1 MDFKEIMTFMNLI
14 KTGSYSN
21 TAKALYIS
29 QPTATAQIKALESEL
44 GIKLLKRTVKGYLPT
59 EAGTVFAV
67 YAGRILQIQDECF
80 GALSQISGLRTGTI
94 RIGTTAIG
102 TYVVP
107 SITAKFKKS
116 NPQTKLFFSI
126 SNTEEAID
134 SLKNGLV
141 DVVLAAYTPDT
152 DDSDLYFKVVGYD
165 KLVLISS
172 AENPIS
178 KLRNIQIKDLNNEN
192 FIVRE
197 HGSNTR
203 KIFNEWLHKNE
214 LDAHGNITEIGQT
227 EAIYR
232 AVTQNIGIS
241 MISTFSLRPKDENVK
256 ILDFAD
262 FPFTRQI
269 NVITRKNHKNSI
281 PINEFI
287 KSVEEYMNEYE
298 SSSDLQQSD

>member
-1 MDFKEIMTFMNLI
+1 MDFKELVTFMNLI

-29 QPTATAQIKALESEL
+29 QPTATARIKVLESEL
-44 GIKLLKRTVKGYLPT
+44 GIKLLKRTGKGYLPT

-67 YAGRILQIQDECF
+67 YAGRMLQIHDECL
-80 GALSQISGLRTGTI
+80 GALSQIGGLQTSTI

-102 TYVVP
+102 TYILP

-116 NPQTKLFFSI
+116 SPQTKLFFSI

-134 SLKNGLV
+134 SLKNELV

-152 DDSDLYFKVVGYD
+152 DNNDLYFNTVGHD
-165 KLVLISS
+165 TLVLISS
-172 AENPIS
+172 AQNPIS
-178 KLRNIQIKDLNNEN
+178 KLKNIKIQDLNKEN

-197 HGSNTR
+197 NGSNTR
-203 KIFNEWLHKNE
+203 KIFYEWIHKHE
-214 LDAHGNITEIGQT
+214 LDVHGNITEIGQA

-232 AVTQNIGIS
+232 AVAQNIGIS
-241 MISTFSLRPKDENVK
+241 MVSTFSLRPKDESIK
-256 ILDFAD
+256 ILDLAD
-262 FPFTRQI
+262 LPFTRQI
-269 NVITRKNHKNSI
+269 NIITRKNHKNSM
-281 PINEFI
+281 PIKVFI

-298 SSSDLQQSD
+298 SRSNLQQTD